1 MKNIT
6 RIMIDQWNMKD
17 VDWLGYKMTRN
28 NPYTF
33 HHIQKREH
41 GGREIISNGAII
53 TKNPHEY
60 IHLIEIKDLEMY
72 IYLNNILK
80 EINNQGYMPIYRQ
93 YKAIDSIL
101 SQFEREHCS
110 DRTKKGKLLI
120 KEEYTKRLIK

>member
-1 MKNIT
+1 MKTIT
-6 RIMIDQWNMKD
+6 RFMIEQWNMKD
-17 VDWLGYKMTRN
+17 IDWLGYKMTKS

-33 HHIQKREH
+33 HHIEKKEH
-41 GGREIISNGAII
+41 GGKAILSNGAII

-60 IHLIEIKDLEMY
+60 IHLIEIKDFEMY

-101 SQFEREHCS
+101 RQFEREHCS

>member
-1 MKNIT
+1 
-6 RIMIDQWNMKD
+6 
-17 VDWLGYKMTRN
+17 
-28 NPYTF
+28 
-33 HHIQKREH
+33 
-41 GGREIISNGAII
+41 
-53 TKNPHEY
+53 
-60 IHLIEIKDLEMY
+60 MY

-101 SQFEREHCS
+101 RQFEIEHCS